1 MSFILD
7 ALKKSELE
15 RQRQSV
21 PGLMDARMAA
31 GRGRLPVWAIALAVL
46 LGINLI
52 VLTVVLT
59 RGGRQAPPPR
69 APRTAVSAAP
79 AAPDHFSPL
88 DNTQPVFAPEVP
100 VTAAD
105 NPPPAPVPV
114 PESPSRIAPLGVAG
128 TAGTARGFHRPDP
141 ILTEEATR
149 EDVRDENE
157 EVLPSISEIS
167 LSGAQTLPELHLDV
181 HVYATKPAE
190 RFVYINMRKYREGA
204 VLQEGPT
211 VERIRRD
218 GVVLDFQGLR
228 FVLPRQP

>member
-15 RQRQSV
+15 RQRQNV
-21 PGLMDARMAA
+21 PGLMDTRMEAARS
-31 GRGRLPVWAIALAVL
+31 RLPVWAVALAVL
-46 LGINLI
+46 FGINLI

-59 RGGRQAPPPR
+59 RGGKPATPAVPP
-69 APRTAVSAAP
+69 AAVTAAP

-88 DNTQPVFAPEVP
+88 DNTQPVFAPEIP
-100 VTAAD
+100 VTAD
-105 NPPPAPVPV
+105 NPPPAPA
-114 PESPSRIAPLGVAG
+114 SPSRIAPPGVAG
-128 TAGTARGFHRPDP
+128 TAGTVHGFRRPDP
-141 ILTEEATR
+141 ILTEEAARADAR
-149 EDVRDENE
+149 EENQ
-157 EVLPSISEIS
+157 EVLPSISEIN

-211 VERIRRD
+211 LERIRRD